1 MPNGIMANRLHLR
14 KISVALKIFKT
25 SLSRLIPFLY
35 LLLPALLCAGNAMAG
50 TLSVAVAANVQYVF
64 DELRV
69 EFKKETGHEL
79 QATYNS
85 SGKFVTQIIN
95 GAPFDVFLS
104 ADMEY
109 PEYLSKQAYTTAA
122 PKIYAYGTLVLWTM
136 KKRDLSQWQSLLSGD
151 SIAKIA
157 LANPKTAPYGREA
170 MKALAY
176 YKLDAG
182 LKPRLVFGD
191 SISQTN
197 QYIHSGVAE
206 IGFTAKSVVLAKEM
220 KDQGSWIEVPQQ
232 SYQAIAQGA
241 VILKHGKENKPALA
255 QQFYDFLY
263 SEKARAIFQRNGYT
277 AP

>member
-1 MPNGIMANRLHLR
+1 MPNGIMVNLRHPR
-14 KISVALKIFKT
+14 KIPVTLKT
-25 SLSRLIPFLY
+25 SKALLARLILPLH
-35 LLLPALLCAGNAMAG
+35 LLLPALLCVDNAVAD

-64 DELRV
+64 DEIRL
-69 EFKKETGHEL
+69 EFKKETGHEIR
-79 QATYNS
+79 ATYNS

-136 KKRDLSQWQSLLSGD
+136 KKRDLSQWQSLLSGNTI
-151 SIAKIA
+151 SKIA

-170 MKALAY
+170 LKTLAY
-176 YKLDAG
+176 YKLDAS

-197 QYIHSGVAE
+197 QYIHSGVAD

-241 VILKHGKENKPALA
+241 VILKHGKEHHPVLA

-263 SEKARAIFQRNGYT
+263 SAKARTILLNNGYRL
-277 AP
+277 P